1 MIIEYSSS
9 GNTRLWGRVYALNV
23 GCPNL
28 ASRDTQT
35 GENAKE
41 VCLSAM
47 QPPQV
52 MVDNSVQWV
61 LRIACNCRILP
72 LGGMYGP
79 PPSRRSVKPRAE
91 KSVSSFN
98 PPGKGCRTPPSDQRT
113 RIFHPSKPKCS
124 PPSQQRHWHPVQ
136 CERTVPLALWSPAPG
151 CSTTI
156 RSTLCVR

>member
-28 ASRDTQT
+28 ASRDIQT
-35 GENAKE
+35 SENAKE

-79 PPSRRSVKPRAE
+79 PPSRRSVKSRAE
-91 KSVSSFN
+91 N
-98 PPGKGCRTPPSDQRT
+98 P
-113 RIFHPSKPKCS
+113 S
-124 PPSQQRHWHPVQ
+124 PPLTLQAKVAEPHPLINGLGFSIPASPTAAPLLNKGIRIPVQ